1 MTEAKII
8 ALRSVEIGVP
18 DVVETTEFF
27 TDVWGLS
34 PVAAHDRSAYLRGTG
49 AAHHIVVL
57 HNRPTPELI
66 RVNLTAPD
74 TAAVDALHEKI
85 KAAGVSEI
93 EAPSALS
100 QPGGGYGFGFKDVEG
115 RNIGIVAEVEDHG
128 DGRDRPDRPRKLS
141 HVVFNSDGAEQSVAF
156 YTDVLGFTVSD
167 RTRMLNFL
175 RCNADHHSIA
185 FSFTG
190 GATLHHI
197 AFEMPDLES
206 VMRGAGRMR
215 ENGWEIEWGIGRH
228 GPGNNVF
235 SYFVGPNDM
244 VIEYTAEVMQVDDS
258 YPTGGPDD
266 WGVKPGRSDQW
277 GVTDPPSD
285 RIKAAHG
292 KLGFAEELSVSG
304 TIA

>member
-18 DVVETTEFF
+18 DMIETTEFF
-27 TDVWGLS
+27 IDVWGLS
-34 PVAAHDRSAYLRGTG
+34 PVSGSKDLAYLRGTG
-49 AAHHIVVL
+49 AAHHILVL
-57 HNRPTPELI
+57 RQRPTPELI

-74 TAAVDALHEKI
+74 RAAVDALHEKVT
-85 KAAGVSEI
+85 AAGVSAI
-93 EAPSALS
+93 EAPAALS

-115 RNIGIVAEVEDHG
+115 RNIGIVAEIEDY
-128 DGRDRPDRPRKLS
+128 RDSPDFPDRPRKLS
-141 HVVFNSDGAEQSVAF
+141 HVVFNSDGTERSVAF

-167 RTRMLNFL
+167 RTRMLSFL

-190 GATLHHI
+190 GPTLHHI

-215 ENGWEIEWGIGRH
+215 GKGWEIDWGVGRH

-266 WGVKPGRSDQW
+266 WKFEPGRTDQW
-277 GVTDPPSD
+277 GVSDPPSD

-292 KLGFAEELSVSG
+292 KLAFAEQLSVSG
-304 TIA
+304 